1 MKVIKS
7 PDIKYDSF
15 YASLP
20 LLSKV
25 DESTNKTLFEDTDLQ
40 LQSKNLLQNALKFY
54 SDLNKAASID
64 AAKKLLSEQI
74 RKEITFSEA
83 EFFLLDSTGTILK
96 APGKSFA
103 FESNTFVNN
112 AYKEGIIDWAFD
124 TQSPKIIPVYKSSF
138 LSTNGKRYL
147 IFPLFEG
154 TERKGIFSI
163 LHNYNIDLEDD
174 VVKFTELIAGFAF
187 QKINILIKDEEK
199 KSAFNTLQSYQS
211 KLINDYRLSAVG
223 ELAGGV
229 VEEIL
234 EPLQV
239 IYSSLDLLHPA
250 DNNNEIVEGIKQQV
264 RKIESSSARL
274 RRFVDRTDSKIKII
288 PCEINSLITNY
299 YSIASSSLE
308 KKQIECILDLEKDLP
323 SILSHPHL
331 VNQLFINLVNI
342 ITEDLTRQGGIII
355 QTRFVKDCVK
365 FTLMSTEFIP
375 LLKNPPTVD
384 PTFTIVNQLVAKHE
398 GKMKTSSELKLG
410 SRIEIFFPLK
420 RKIRS

>member
-1 MKVIKS
+1 
-7 PDIKYDSF
+7 
-15 YASLP
+15 
-20 LLSKV
+20 
-25 DESTNKTLFEDTDLQ
+25 
-40 LQSKNLLQNALKFY
+40 
-54 SDLNKAASID
+54 
-64 AAKKLLSEQI
+64 
-74 RKEITFSEA
+74 
-83 EFFLLDSTGTILK
+83 
-96 APGKSFA
+96 
-103 FESNTFVNN
+103 
-112 AYKEGIIDWAFD
+112 
-124 TQSPKIIPVYKSSF
+124 
-138 LSTNGKRYL
+138 
-147 IFPLFEG
+147 
-154 TERKGIFSI
+154 
-163 LHNYNIDLEDD
+163 IDLEDD

-398 GKMKTSSELKLG
+398 GK
-410 SRIEIFFPLK
+410 
-420 RKIRS
+420 